1 MTIFFASSSSVGI
14 PIARELLKEKL
25 VDGFISNPDKPAGR
39 NREIQPNLFAIWAET
54 TNLKVHKPTNN
65 LELKTIIENSE
76 LILTCSYGLLING
89 DLLTIPK
96 LGWLNVHFS
105 LLPKYR
111 GAAPVQRAIQNG
123 DSETGYSVF
132 RMEEG
137 LDTGNILYQE
147 KFPIPPEI
155 KASELLEKLSFSAA
169 SKITQLLSM
178 KSNWTFK
185 KQIGDVS
192 LAPKIRKEENRINWS
207 ASAKCIFN
215 NFRALDFNG
224 GTHTFFRGEKI
235 DVLEMNLSDFTL
247 EVGKLMV
254 QGNRLYVGAGTGSL
268 EVTKIRPAGK
278 KIMSVKDW
286 LNGAR
291 ITPGEKFE

>member
-207 ASAKCIFN
+207 ASAKSIFN

-291 ITPGEKFE
+291 INSGEKFE

>member
-25 VDGFISNPDKPAGR
+25 VDGFISNPNKPAGR
-39 NREIQPNLFAIWAET
+39 NREIQPNPFAIWAET
-54 TNLKVHKPTNN
+54 TNLKVHRPTNN

-178 KSNWTFK
+178 KSTWTFK

-207 ASAKCIFN
+207 ASAKSIFN

-224 GTHTFFRGEKI
+224 GTHAFFRDEKI
-235 DVLEMNLSDFTL
+235 DVLEMSMSDFKL
-247 EVGKLMV
+247 EGGKLMV
-254 QGNRLYVGAGTGSL
+254 QGNRLFVGAGTGSL

-291 ITPGEKFE
+291 INSGEKFE

>member
-76 LILTCSYGLLING
+76 LILTCSYGLLINA
-89 DLLTIPK
+89 DLLSIPK

-137 LDTGNILYQE
+137 LDTWSEPALQLVPGLGRGHAGDGD
-147 KFPIPPEI
+147 PEPGLVG
-155 KASELLEKLSFSAA
+155 AERRFGLGVEHPGRAEPTGPRGVERALEAVDGLVGGAALDRSTGAGGEQCDPVPLLEGVGGGELPGGLPGARGRDGRGVVAA
-169 SKITQLLSM
+169 
-178 KSNWTFK
+178 
-185 KQIGDVS
+185 GD
-192 LAPKIRKEENRINWS
+192 
-207 ASAKCIFN
+207 
-215 NFRALDFNG
+215 
-224 GTHTFFRGEKI
+224 GTG
-235 DVLEMNLSDFTL
+235 
-247 EVGKLMV
+247 
-254 QGNRLYVGAGTGSL
+254 VGAL
-268 EVTKIRPAGK
+268 
-278 KIMSVKDW
+278 
-286 LNGAR
+286 L
-291 ITPGEKFE
+291 GEIGRAHV

>member
-76 LILTCSYGLLING
+76 LILTCSYGLLINA
-89 DLLTIPK
+89 DLLSIPK

-178 KSNWTFK
+178 KSTWTFK

-207 ASAKCIFN
+207 ASAESIFN

-224 GTHTFFRGEKI
+224 GTHTFFRDEKI
-235 DVLEMNLSDFTL
+235 DILEMSMSDFKL
-247 EVGKLMV
+247 EGGKLMV
-254 QGNRLYVGAGTGSL
+254 QGDRLFVGAGTGSL

>member
-76 LILTCSYGLLING
+76 LILTCSYGLLINA
-89 DLLTIPK
+89 DLLSIPK

-207 ASAKCIFN
+207 ASAKSIFN

-291 ITPGEKFE
+291 INSGEKFE

>member
-65 LELKTIIENSE
+65 LELKTIIENSD
-76 LILTCSYGLLING
+76 LILTCSYGLLINA
-89 DLLTIPK
+89 DLLSIPK

-178 KSNWTFK
+178 KSTWTFK

-207 ASAKCIFN
+207 ASAKSIFN

-224 GTHTFFRGEKI
+224 GTHTFFRDEKI
-235 DVLEMNLSDFTL
+235 DILEMSMSDFKL
-247 EVGKLMV
+247 EGGKLMV
-254 QGNRLYVGAGTGSL
+254 QGNRLFVGAGTGSL

>member
-76 LILTCSYGLLING
+76 LILTCSYGLLINA
-89 DLLTIPK
+89 DLLSIPK

-178 KSNWTFK
+178 KSTWTFK

-207 ASAKCIFN
+207 ASAKSIFN

-224 GTHTFFRGEKI
+224 GTHTFFRDEKI
-235 DVLEMNLSDFTL
+235 DVLEMSMSDFKL
-247 EVGKLMV
+247 EGGKLMV
-254 QGNRLYVGAGTGSL
+254 QGNRLFVGAGTGSL

>member
-65 LELKTIIENSE
+65 LELKTIIENSD
-76 LILTCSYGLLING
+76 LILTCSYGLLINA
-89 DLLTIPK
+89 DLLSIPK

-178 KSNWTFK
+178 KSTWTFK

-207 ASAKCIFN
+207 ASAKSIFN

-224 GTHTFFRGEKI
+224 GTHTFFRDEKI
-235 DVLEMNLSDFTL
+235 DILEMSMSDFKL
-247 EVGKLMV
+247 EGGKLMV
-254 QGNRLYVGAGTGSL
+254 QGDRLFVGAGTGSL

>member
-25 VDGFISNPDKPAGR
+25 VDGFISNPDKPSGR

-54 TNLKVHKPTNN
+54 SNLKVHKPTNN
-65 LELKTIIENSE
+65 SELKTIIENSE
-76 LILTCSYGLLING
+76 LILTCSYGLLINA

-132 RMEEG
+132 KMDEG
-137 LDTGNILYQE
+137 LDTGDILYQE

-178 KSNWTFK
+178 KSTWTFK

-207 ASAKCIFN
+207 ASAKSIFN

-224 GTHTFFRGEKI
+224 GTHTFFRDEKI
-235 DVLEMNLSDFTL
+235 DVLEMSMSDFKL
-247 EVGKLMV
+247 EGGKLMV
-254 QGNRLYVGAGTGSL
+254 QGNRLFVGAGTGSL

>member
-14 PIARELLKEKL
+14 PIATELLKEKL

-65 LELKTIIENSE
+65 LELKTIIENSD
-76 LILTCSYGLLING
+76 LILTCSYGLLINA
-89 DLLTIPK
+89 DLLSIPK

-147 KFPIPPEI
+147 KFPIPPKI

-178 KSNWTFK
+178 KSTWTFK

-207 ASAKCIFN
+207 ASAKSIFN

-224 GTHTFFRGEKI
+224 GTHTFFRDEKI
-235 DVLEMNLSDFTL
+235 DILEMSMSDFKL
-247 EVGKLMV
+247 EGGKLMV
-254 QGNRLYVGAGTGSL
+254 QENRLYVGAGTGSL

>member
-169 SKITQLLSM
+169 SKITQLFSI
-178 KSNWTFK
+178 KSTWTFK

-207 ASAKCIFN
+207 ASAKSIFN

-224 GTHTFFRGEKI
+224 GTHTFFRDEKI
-235 DVLEMNLSDFTL
+235 DVLEMSMSDFKL
-247 EVGKLMV
+247 EGGKLMV
-254 QGNRLYVGAGTGSL
+254 QGNRLFVGAGTGSL
-268 EVTKIRPAGK
+268 ELTKIRPAGK

>member
-14 PIARELLKEKL
+14 PIATELLKEKL

-65 LELKTIIENSE
+65 LELKTIIENSD
-76 LILTCSYGLLING
+76 LILTCSYGLLINA
-89 DLLTIPK
+89 DLLSIPK

-155 KASELLEKLSFSAA
+155 KASELLEKLSYSAA

-178 KSNWTFK
+178 KSTWTFK

-207 ASAKCIFN
+207 ASAKSIFN

-224 GTHTFFRGEKI
+224 GTHTFFRDEKI
-235 DVLEMNLSDFTL
+235 DILEMSMSDFKL
-247 EVGKLMV
+247 EGGKLMV
-254 QGNRLYVGAGTGSL
+254 QGDRLFVGAGTGSL

>member
-39 NREIQPNLFAIWAET
+39 NREIQPNSFAIWAET

-65 LELKTIIENSE
+65 LELKTIIENSD
-76 LILTCSYGLLING
+76 LILTCSYGLLINA
-89 DLLTIPK
+89 DLLSIPK

-178 KSNWTFK
+178 KSTWTFK

-207 ASAKCIFN
+207 ASAESIFN

-224 GTHTFFRGEKI
+224 GTHTFFRDEKI
-235 DVLEMNLSDFTL
+235 DILEMSMSDFKL
-247 EVGKLMV
+247 EGGKLMV
-254 QGNRLYVGAGTGSL
+254 QGDRLFVGAGTGSL